1 MVQAA
6 SWWKCEDGLSPFF
19 WIWHVS
25 YLDQSRGVVGTLIK
39 EAPTRCMRPQRREKY
54 PSVSLRMAKK
64 MRKLVAE
71 GYITEGFIL
80 VLTYFFSMPKVTENI
95 RTVFDTTVSVLS
107 NYFWSPNFML
117 PTIVSFLMMV
127 GTETHMVDLDVGE
140 MFYNFRLLLVLQII
154 V

>member
-80 VLTYFFSMPKVTENI
+80 VLTYFFSMPKVTEDI
-95 RTVFDTTVSVLS
+95 RMVFYATVSRL
-107 NYFWSPNFML
+107 NYSLWDTN
-117 PTIVSFLMMV
+117 LMFPSMGSLLILV
-127 GTETHMVDLDVGE
+127 GPEMNMVDLDVRGGG
-140 MFYNFRLLLVLQII
+140 YNFKL
-154 V
+154 